1 MEVKLLSRNNCNI
14 PTSVKKP
21 ETVLA
26 TDVWFDDDKL
36 YVRLTDGRE
45 IGVPMAWYPRLRDA
59 TLEDLNN
66 WRFIGRGQGIHWET
80 LEEDLSVAGF
90 LRF

>member
-1 MEVKLLSRNNCNI
+1 MTTLTK
-14 PTSVKKP
+14 TP
-21 ETVLA
+21 ETIFA
-26 TDVWFDDDKL
+26 TDVWFDDSKL

-45 IGVPMAWYPRLRDA
+45 IGVPIDWYPRLREA
-59 TLEDLNN
+59 STEDLSN

-80 LEEDLSVAGF
+80 LDEDISVASF